1 MLLFMLL
8 IGLIC
13 SAQESLVA
21 SKLPKISDF
30 IMDPDK
36 SILTNTEKSNRHSTL
51 LSALKASDL
60 DDVLNYNGQFTV
72 FAPSNI
78 AFEKL
83 STFTLNKL
91 MDPKNKEELK
101 AILSYHIV
109 AGKLSASAIL
119 RSMCNGSGQASFTT
133 ILGEKLTATMKGID
147 IVLTDKYG
155 NKAVIVLADANQSNG
170 VIHEIDSVFLPVSA
184 L

>member
-1 MLLFMLL
+1 VLLCLL
-8 IGLIC
+8 LAGLIS
-13 SAQESLVA
+13 SAQEALVA
-21 SKLPKISDF
+21 SKLPLISNF

-51 LSALKASDL
+51 LSALKASNL
-60 DDVLNYNGQFTV
+60 DDVLRYNGQFTV
-72 FAPSNI
+72 FAPSNM

-83 STFTLNKL
+83 SQLTIDKL

-109 AGKLSASAIL
+109 AGKLSASTIL
-119 RSMCNGSGQASFTT
+119 RSMCSGSGEASFTT
-133 ILGEKLTATMKGID
+133 ILGENLTATMKGLD

-155 NKAVIVLADANQSNG
+155 NKAVIVTADANQSNG
-170 VIHEIDSVFLPVSA
+170 VIHEIDSVFLPASA